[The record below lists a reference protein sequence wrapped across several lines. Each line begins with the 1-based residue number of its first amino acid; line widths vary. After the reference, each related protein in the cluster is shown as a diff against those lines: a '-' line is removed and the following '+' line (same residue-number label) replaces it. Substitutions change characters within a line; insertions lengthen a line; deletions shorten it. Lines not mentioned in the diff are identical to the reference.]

1 MDAKAEDTKT
11 AGADEAGR
19 KTDDGRQT
27 TDGTGAKTGN
37 AVRTIEERLEAGLN
51 KARGTK
57 DEAPVPEDK
66 PPAEPDAE
74 TDDGRQTTDDSLEKP
89 PDRQS
94 PDEGAEGEIKDGE
107 VEGLSAKAQAK
118 INARIHE
125 LNIKRKNAEAK
136 AEQTEAQLKALDGKV
151 RDENVQ
157 AVMKMGIDP
166 EYINADEAKT
176 LNRFENLRAWKKW
189 LRTHRDGYE
198 GAGTKEDPSMTVAE
212 VAEREAVI
220 EDELLDVAGPAR
232 TLWLERSKQMR
243 EDMAVGR
250 KTREALSV
258 KREASTKKL
267 DPKPPKLPEA
277 NGATRRPPV
286 SAGTKGKAVFDKKEF
301 NESGGDRSA
310 LEKQYEKLFG

>member
-1 MDAKAEDTKT
+1 MRRNIMDAKAEDTKT
-11 AGADEAGR
+11 AGAADGKHVERKTEAPEAGS
-19 KTDDGRQT
+19 
-27 TDGTGAKTGN
+27 
-37 AVRTIEERLEAGLN
+37 AVRTIEERLEAGLQ
-51 KARGTK
+51 KARGG
-57 DEAPVPEDK
+57 DEEDAGRQTTDDSPDQK
-66 PPAEPDAE
+66 PPAEPDAGAE
-74 TDDGRQTTDDSLEKP
+74 GEPEKK
-89 PDRQS
+89 DRQS
-94 PDEGAEGEIKDGE
+94 PDEGDDGEIADGE

-136 AEQTEAQLKALDGKV
+136 AEQTEAQLKALDGKIK
-151 RDENVQ
+151 DENVQ

-212 VAEREAVI
+212 VAEREATI

-243 EDMAVGR
+243 EDMALGR
-250 KTREALSV
+250 KTRLAEAA
-258 KREASTKKL
+258 KRDAPAKKL

-286 SAGTKGKAVFDKKEF
+286 SAGSKGKAVFDKKEF
-301 NESGGDRSA
+301 NESGADGSA

>member
-1 MDAKAEDTKT
+1 MDAKAGTTET
-11 AGADEAGR
+11 ASAAAATTD
-19 KTDDGRQT
+19 KTDDGE
-27 TDGTGAKTGN
+27 GTKTGN
-37 AVRTIEERLEAGLN
+37 AVRTIEERLEAGL
-51 KARGTK
+51 K
-57 DEAPVPEDK
+57 EVEDRRRK
-66 PPAEPDAE
+66 
-74 TDDGRQTTDDSLEKP
+74 TDDGPEEDAGRQTPDDSPEKP
-89 PDRQS
+89 PVE
-94 PDEGAEGEIKDGE
+94 EGDGPEKPPKEGNDGEIEEGEI
-107 VEGLSAKAQAK
+107 EGLSAKAQAK

-212 VAEREAVI
+212 VAEREATI

-243 EDMAVGR
+243 EDMALGR
-250 KTREALSV
+250 KTRLAETA
-258 KREASTKKL
+258 KRDAPAKKL

-286 SAGTKGKAVFDKKEF
+286 SAGSKGKAVFDKKEF
-301 NESGGDRSA
+301 NESGADGSA

>member
-1 MDAKAEDTKT
+1 MDAKAGTTET
-11 AGADEAGR
+11 ASAAAATTD
-19 KTDDGRQT
+19 KTDDGE
-27 TDGTGAKTGN
+27 GTEAGN
-37 AVRTIEERLEAGLN
+37 AVRTIEERLEAGL
-51 KARGTK
+51 KEVDDRRRK
-57 DEAPVPEDK
+57 
-66 PPAEPDAE
+66 
-74 TDDGRQTTDDSLEKP
+74 TDDRPEEDAGRQTPDDSPEKP
-89 PDRQS
+89 PVK
-94 PDEGAEGEIKDGE
+94 EGDGPEKPPEEGDDGEIEEGEI
-107 VEGLSAKAQAK
+107 EGLSPKAQAK

-125 LNIKRKNAEAK
+125 INIKRKNAEAK

-212 VAEREAVI
+212 VAEREATI

-232 TLWLERSKQMR
+232 TLWLERSKLMR
-243 EDMAVGR
+243 EDMALGR
-250 KTREALSV
+250 KTRLAEIA
-258 KREASTKKL
+258 KRDAPAKKL

-301 NESGGDRSA
+301 NESGADGSA

>member
-1 MDAKAEDTKT
+1 MDAKAEDTET
-11 AGADEAGR
+11 AGAGEAGR
-19 KTDDGRQT
+19 TTDAGRQT
-27 TDGTGAKTGN
+27 TDGAGAKTGN
-37 AVRTIEERLEAGLN
+37 AVRTIEERLEAGLQ
-51 KARGTK
+51 KVRG
-57 DEAPVPEDK
+57 
-66 PPAEPDAE
+66 EPDG
-74 TDDGRQTTDDSLEKP
+74 GRQTTDDSPEEVAARSAPPTKETGDETDPENKPPEEKP
-89 PDRQS
+89 D
-94 PDEGAEGEIKDGE
+94 DGEIADGE

-118 INARIHE
+118 INERIHE

-212 VAEREAVI
+212 VAEREATI

-243 EDMAVGR
+243 EDMALGR
-250 KTREALSV
+250 KTRLAEIA
-258 KREASTKKL
+258 KRDAPAKKL

-301 NESGGDRSA
+301 NESGADGSA

>member
-1 MDAKAEDTKT
+1 MDAKAGTTET
-11 AGADEAGR
+11 ASAAAATTD
-19 KTDDGRQT
+19 KTDGGE
-27 TDGTGAKTGN
+27 GTKTGN
-37 AVRTIEERLEAGLN
+37 AVRTIEERLEAGL
-51 KARGTK
+51 KEVDDRRRK
-57 DEAPVPEDK
+57 
-66 PPAEPDAE
+66 
-74 TDDGRQTTDDSLEKP
+74 TDDGPEEDAGRQTPDDSPEKP
-89 PDRQS
+89 PVE
-94 PDEGAEGEIKDGE
+94 EGDGPEKPPKEGDDGEIEEGEI
-107 VEGLSAKAQAK
+107 EGLSAKAQAK

-212 VAEREAVI
+212 VAEREATI

-243 EDMAVGR
+243 EDMALGR
-250 KTREALSV
+250 KTRLAEIA
-258 KREASTKKL
+258 KRDAPTKKL

-286 SAGTKGKAVFDKKEF
+286 SAGSKGKAVFDKKEF
-301 NESGGDRSA
+301 NESGADGSA